1 VAIIRTSDK
10 RKFDVEVSARK
21 VDEEIVRVGGRAIRS
36 STWSWPARTR
46 WSTSTPTTSCR
57 SKTTI

>member
-36 STWSWPARTR
+36 ST
-46 WSTSTPTTSCR
+46 
-57 SKTTI
+57 